1 MVQSS
6 HETTY
11 GKSTVQH
18 LKDKARSEA
27 QKVESELQE
36 AAHSV
41 ADQGREVSENVQA
54 VANNMKDA
62 LEKSMRRSRRSP
74 WQLLSPSCS
83 GRFGSRELSEAGRP
97 WRLTH
102 VRASS

>member
-1 MVQSS
+1 MAQSTGS

-18 LKDKARSEA
+18 LKDKARCEVE
-27 QKVESELQE
+27 KVESELQE

-62 LEKSMRRSRRSP
+62 LEKSMREKP
-74 WQLLSPSCS
+74 
-83 GRFGSRELSEAGRP
+83 
-97 WRLTH
+97 LTTLAMAAAAAF
-102 VRASS
+102 VLGAIWKS

>member
-1 MVQSS
+1 MVQSTCS
-6 HETTY
+6 HEPTY

-18 LKDKARSEA
+18 LKDKARSE
-27 QKVESELQE
+27 VEKDKSELRE

-62 LEKSMRRSRRSP
+62 LEKSMREKP
-74 WQLLSPSCS
+74 
-83 GRFGSRELSEAGRP
+83 
-97 WRLTH
+97 LTTLAMAAA
-102 VRASS
+102 VAFVLGAIWKS

>member
-1 MVQSS
+1 MVQSTSS

-11 GKSTVQH
+11 GKPTVQH

-27 QKVESELQE
+27 RIERELQE
-36 AAHSV
+36 ATHSV

-62 LEKSMRRSRRSP
+62 LEKSMREKPLPTLAMAAAVAFVLGAIWKS
-74 WQLLSPSCS
+74 
-83 GRFGSRELSEAGRP
+83 
-97 WRLTH
+97 
-102 VRASS
+102 